1 MSRQFFLTIAL
12 IFVSACSDA
21 GAEHGVSRDHEKIV
35 RAVLIAQPDV
45 ATQHREFVAEYPDE
59 ASWLD
64 RFLDFRLCVARETAG
79 TDDDFERTEWEAG
92 DPPPDFAIYSDRW
105 EESPSRQNIPGDVL
119 PEHLRWDAA
128 LSFCPSG
135 VLRIGNPIIQGDRSV
150 VYVENSSSV
159 HGWAGEIELIRDGD
173 EWIVQEERNWWQT

>member
-21 GAEHGVSRDHEKIV
+21 GAEQGVSRDHEKIV

-64 RFLDFRLCVARETAG
+64 RFLDYRLCVARETAG
-79 TDDDFERTEWEAG
+79 TDDDFERTEWKAG
-92 DPPPDFAIYSDRW
+92 EPPPDFAIYSDRW
-105 EESPSRQNIPGDVL
+105 EESHSRQNIPGDVL
-119 PEHLRWDAA
+119 PEHLRWDAT

-159 HGWAGEIELIRDGD
+159 HGWAGKSS
-173 EWIVQEERNWWQT
+173 